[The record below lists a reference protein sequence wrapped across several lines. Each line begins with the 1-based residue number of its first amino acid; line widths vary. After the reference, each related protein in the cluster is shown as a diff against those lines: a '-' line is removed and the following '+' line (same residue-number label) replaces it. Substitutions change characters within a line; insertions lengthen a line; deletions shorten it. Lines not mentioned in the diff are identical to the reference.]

1 MNPPESVDALLERAA
16 AALAENHLQE
26 GLLAAQEA
34 LARASADKDR
44 QRASVLL
51 LHCQYRSG
59 ALAAAIEG
67 GLELLPQLRAGGS
80 PRELFDVLRMV
91 SLAACDV
98 GRFDVALPCA
108 QEAQDHALQRGDR
121 GGLALALN
129 VMACSIERMGDPWQ
143 AERLMSDALAI
154 AHQQDEI
161 HPVFATLNNLCASLI
176 GMYHQLRDAAPPE
189 EALDT
194 LRRAL
199 PIAREAVALSHAP
212 ERAFQRLLTEGNLG
226 EVLLHLGSFAEARPL
241 LEQALAAARQIG
253 ADVQVARIICSLGE
267 LELFEGRPELAWQ
280 RLEAL
285 RTAAIGTELPVT
297 QLRLHHALWRSAR
310 ALNRSEDALRHL
322 ETYVQLE
329 RQRAVSQL
337 RAQSR
342 LFVTRFDFDQ
352 VRLEARRDPLT
363 RLGNRREVDDRWPAL
378 LAECRA
384 AGVPLAV
391 AMLDLDHFKQI
402 NDRFG
407 HAIGDEVLVVT
418 ARLLCENTR
427 AADIEAR
434 VGGEEFLLVLP
445 DTDGDSALE
454 ICERLRQRVA
464 AYPWGE
470 LAEGL
475 AVTLSIGVACTPP
488 CDGDELTAQADG
500 ALYDAKSGGRNRVVI
515 ARS

>member
-1 MNPPESVDALLERAA
+1 MNSPESVDVLLERAA
-16 AALAENHLQE
+16 AALAANHLQE

-34 LARASADKDR
+34 LARAARDEDS
-44 QRASVLL
+44 QRAALL
-51 LHCQYRSG
+51 LMHCQFRSG
-59 ALAAAIEG
+59 ALAATIDS
-67 GLELLPQLRAGGS
+67 GLELLPRLRAGG
-80 PRELFDVLRMV
+80 PPAELFNVLRMV

-108 QEAQDHALQRGDR
+108 REAQNHALQRADR
-121 GGLALALN
+121 GDLALALN
-129 VMACSIERMGDPWQ
+129 VMACNIERMGDPWQ

-154 AHQQDEI
+154 ARQQDKI

-176 GMYHQLRDAAPPE
+176 GMYYQLRDAAPPE
-189 EALDT
+189 EARNT

-199 PIAREAVALSHAP
+199 PIAREAVALAHMP
-212 ERAFQRLLTEGNLG
+212 ERGFQRLLTEGNLG
-226 EVLLHLGSFAEARPL
+226 EVLVHLGSFAEARPL
-241 LEQALAAARQIG
+241 LEQSLAAAQDIG
-253 ADVQVARIICSLGE
+253 ADVQAARIICSLAE
-267 LELFEGRPELAWQ
+267 LDLFEGRPEDAWQ
-280 RLEAL
+280 RLQAL
-285 RTAAIGTELPVT
+285 RVSAIGTDLPVT
-297 QLRLHHALWRSAR
+297 QLRMHHTLWRSAR
-310 ALNRSEDALRHL
+310 ALHRSDDALAHL
-322 ETYVQLE
+322 ETYIQLE

-337 RAQSR
+337 RAQSE

-363 RLGNRREVDDRWPAL
+363 RLGNRREVDDRWPAV
-378 LAECRA
+378 LADCRA

-407 HAIGDEVLVVT
+407 HAVGDQVLVAT

-445 DTDGDSALE
+445 DTDSDSALE

-470 LAEGL
+470 LADGL
-475 AVTLSIGVACTPP
+475 VVTVSIGLACTPP
-488 CDGDELTAQADG
+488 CDGDELTARADS
-500 ALYDAKSGGRNRVVI
+500 ALYDAKTAGRNRVAI
-515 ARS
+515 AGS